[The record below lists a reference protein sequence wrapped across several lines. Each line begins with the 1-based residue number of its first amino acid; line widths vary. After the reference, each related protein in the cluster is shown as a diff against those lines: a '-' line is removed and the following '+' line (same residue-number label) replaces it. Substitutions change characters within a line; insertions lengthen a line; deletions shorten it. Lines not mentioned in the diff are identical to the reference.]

1 VAKPSVDHIPPGGFV
16 SQEVPMDSFFY
27 ILEFVGAFDGAP
39 ELGVAALIAV
49 LTIGVFLVACLVGL
63 ASRLYEIAR

>member
-1 VAKPSVDHIPPGGFV
+1 MAKPSVDHIPPGGFV
-16 SQEVPMDSFFY
+16 SQEVPMDWFFY

-49 LTIGVFLVACLVGL
+49 LTIGV
-63 ASRLYEIAR
+63 AR